1 MDLLFTQLLNGLT
14 AGAEYALIAA
24 GLALLF
30 GILQIVNFAHGEFY
44 MLGSFVLYLLL
55 VVFGLP
61 YYAAAPLTVL
71 VMAFAGVL
79 FYVIVISR
87 VMSRPWQIQLIATLA
102 LSIVMINLAIVLSG
116 PTPRYV
122 ESPLNGIILEFA
134 GVRISLQ
141 RIVVLVGTLVS
152 FAGLYAG
159 LKYTRIGKA
168 MRAVAQNREA
178 AAVVGIGV
186 PMIGLV
192 TTVVAASFAGLAGA
206 LIAPLYAVGPTMA
219 VLVNI
224 KAFAAVIVGGFGNVK
239 GAIVAAFV
247 IGLLEA
253 ASTTFIS
260 TEYTDAIVFAG
271 MILMLLVRPNGLFG
285 KAVRVG

>member
-14 AGAEYALIAA
+14 AGAEYALVAA

-44 MLGSFVLYLLL
+44 MLAAFILYVLLA
-55 VVFGLP
+55 VVGLP

-71 VMAFAGVL
+71 LMACAGVL
-79 FYVIVISR
+79 FYAIVISR
-87 VMSRPWQIQLIATLA
+87 VISRPWQIQLISTLA

-122 ESPLNGIILEFA
+122 ESPLNNVILDL
-134 GVRISLQ
+134 GSVRISAQ
-141 RIVVLVGTLVS
+141 RVLVLLGTIVS
-152 FAGLYAG
+152 FAALYLG
-159 LKYTRIGKA
+159 LKYTRTGKA

-186 PMIGLV
+186 PVIGLV

-253 ASTTFIS
+253 ASTTLIS
-260 TEYTDAIVFAG
+260 TEYTDAIVFGG
-271 MILMLLVRPNGLFG
+271 MILILLFRPNGLFG